1 MFGVMRNKGAVHQ
14 VHNREIGIDVAGKC
28 LYSAESKRV
37 IYSIVN
43 LGI

>member
-1 MFGVMRNKGAVHQ
+1 MFEVMINKHAVH
-14 VHNREIGIDVAGKC
+14 NWGISIDVAGKC
-28 LYSAESKRV
+28 LYSAESKGV